1 MATATAYCQDTG
13 FDRAGQK
20 RMTTNLG
27 GTPILDWQQASDLVA
42 YQDGR
47 PVERLHTDVDSIYT
61 AIRHRLHRH
70 GPLDVGDENGA
81 VIGSL
86 RLDEAGR
93 LRLEK
98 NV

>member
-1 MATATAYCQDTG
+1 MIERDT
-13 FDRAGQK
+13 Q

-42 YQDGR
+42 YQEGR
-47 PVERLHTDVDSIYT
+47 PAARLHTDVDSIYA
-61 AIRHRLHRH
+61 AIRHRLDKH
-70 GPLDVGDENGA
+70 GPLDVGDEAGR

-86 RLDEAGR
+86 RLDEAGQ
-93 LRLEK
+93 LLLER